1 MADINIYWVRHGYSC
16 ANYVRDNEKTFFN
29 PFPHTNVKDPRL
41 HAKGVEE
48 AVKLA
53 EIFKSKNIMFDL
65 ICSSQLYRA
74 IQTAQT
80 ISDELG
86 IKDKVLV
93 LPQICEEA
101 WKNIKSINTDD
112 NIPYRYLY
120 NKLDL
125 VDKLDGLDYSQYY
138 PNYEYFIKYVIAYL
152 RSYLIYK
159 YKEEKVFNIVIVTHS
174 HFLKHIFGEKLENCE
189 YILQRNVKSYRDKI
203 YEIMSTYKISFE
215 EAKEKLHKDKKYK
228 IYSYIKPGIKTDIK
242 INEVGGCKD
251 LDPVLH
257 KALTNKYL
265 QESKFKKSKTKSKS
279 KSKSKSKT
287 KTKKSK
293 TKSKTKTKK
302 SKTKTKKSKTK
313 H

>member
-1 MADINIYWVRHGYSC
+1 
-16 ANYVRDNEKTFFN
+16 
-29 PFPHTNVKDPRL
+29 
-41 HAKGVEE
+41 
-48 AVKLA
+48 
-53 EIFKSKNIMFDL
+53 MFDL

-215 EAKEKLHKDKKYK
+215 EAKEKLHKDKNIKY
-228 IYSYIKPGIKTDIK
+228 IVIL
-242 INEVGGCKD
+242 NLV
-251 LDPVLH
+251 
-257 KALTNKYL
+257 
-265 QESKFKKSKTKSKS
+265 
-279 KSKSKSKT
+279 
-287 KTKKSK
+287 
-293 TKSKTKTKK
+293 
-302 SKTKTKKSKTK
+302 
-313 H
+313 